1 LTDRWLLLE
10 SWQKISNGY
19 LRKMMKKYILL
30 ALCGWLILFGTQL
43 TARAEIKTVQMK
55 ISGYL
60 CGN

>member
-1 LTDRWLLLE
+1 M
-10 SWQKISNGY
+10 SNGC

-30 ALCGWLILFGTQL
+30 ALSSWLILFGTQP